1 MPLVTFLPDNH
12 TVSVKSGVTV
22 LSAAL
27 RHRIPFR
34 TRCGGQA
41 SCLMCKVLVLDE
53 SSRAALSAPN
63 PREERRLGDKLDQ
76 GYRLACQALIRSDAT
91 ITIPEDPLK
100 AIVRAKLANME
111 QEDLW

>member
-1 MPLVTFLPDNH
+1 MPLVTFLPDNR
-12 TVSVKSGVTV
+12 TVNVKSGISV

-27 RHRIPFR
+27 KNRIPIR
-34 TRCGGQA
+34 TRCSGQA

-53 SSRAALSAPN
+53 PSNAALSAPN
-63 PREERRLGDKLDQ
+63 AREERKLGDKLDQ
-76 GYRLACQALIRSDAT
+76 GYRLACQALIQSDAT

-100 AIVRAKLANME
+100 AIIRAKLANME